1 MSKKKRQN
9 KRENIIEPMIT
20 AGMKQHLK
28 YLVALS
34 ILAKIA
40 IVFLTLFVLRSGM
53 DMFGIN
59 YYYESTISMFNGTYP
74 YLDFY
79 YVYPILS
86 FVPVIIALIPSLLF
100 NSVSV
105 FMITFSL
112 LMILC
117 DCITVMCVYLI
128 ARKIWTDSKL
138 AFISACLY
146 LTAISTSYFIMV
158 EHSAFS
164 ECLLMIGL
172 TMVLYGKEVF
182 GLSKINEY
190 LIFVLGFF
198 AKIYPIVAV
207 PFVILYQSRTTS
219 LKQEI
224 ISFLKMIVP
233 VSLILVLPIFIMNP
247 ESIKTYIPTR
257 MDIGYFPNTII
268 WTLYTWLHDVLHF
281 NVTMDYVL
289 GFVYI
294 CMVISLLILFYV
306 ALIYK
311 KQDPVMLLKFILCAI
326 MIIVLAYKVR
336 SPQYVI
342 WFTPLICILIADNI
356 YKIGL
361 FYITQILG
369 YIEFPLAFGALWT
382 NIEYTNPIYSTNW
395 YLALILFTIEFSAL
409 LLLGWFTIEPVKI
422 YKSVFT
428 KTD

>member
-1 MSKKKRQN
+1 MSKFTK
-9 KRENIIEPMIT
+9 
-20 AGMKQHLK
+20 
-28 YLVALS
+28 
-34 ILAKIA
+34 
-40 IVFLTLFVLRSGM
+40 
-53 DMFGIN
+53 
-59 YYYESTISMFNGTYP
+59 
-74 YLDFY
+74 
-79 YVYPILS
+79 
-86 FVPVIIALIPSLLF
+86 
-100 NSVSV
+100 
-105 FMITFSL
+105 
-112 LMILC
+112 
-117 DCITVMCVYLI
+117 
-128 ARKIWTDSKL
+128 
-138 AFISACLY
+138 
-146 LTAISTSYFIMV
+146 
-158 EHSAFS
+158 
-164 ECLLMIGL
+164 
-172 TMVLYGKEVF
+172 
-182 GLSKINEY
+182 
-190 LIFVLGFF
+190 
-198 AKIYPIVAV
+198 
-207 PFVILYQSRTTS
+207 
-219 LKQEI
+219 
-224 ISFLKMIVP
+224 
-233 VSLILVLPIFIMNP
+233 LPIEVDAVRLKDPVFIETLEGNMLARVGDWLVTGTHGEKYP
-247 ESIKTYIPTR
+247 VKHVIFIKTYIPTR

-281 NVTMDYVL
+281 DVTMDYVL